1 MSKRLISIFF
11 VFIVIALVGLRA
23 AFAPRMSAADEI
35 VLSHQFAF
43 SLIFIFLLCM
53 WLGLE
58 KWVACDANDR
68 GLDSGRLWIMLARVL
83 GLLDLII
90 YLYARPRGNLIP
102 CASCGNKRLE
112 TCVKCPHCGIWF
124 EGPKP
129 VG

>member
-43 SLIFIFLLCM
+43 SLIFIFLLSM

-90 YLYARPRGNLIP
+90 YLRGIYLTP
-102 CASCGNKRLE
+102 PDTTGCGLTKVANGTGP
-112 TCVKCPHCGIWF
+112 TCTAC
-124 EGPKP
+124 
-129 VG
+129 